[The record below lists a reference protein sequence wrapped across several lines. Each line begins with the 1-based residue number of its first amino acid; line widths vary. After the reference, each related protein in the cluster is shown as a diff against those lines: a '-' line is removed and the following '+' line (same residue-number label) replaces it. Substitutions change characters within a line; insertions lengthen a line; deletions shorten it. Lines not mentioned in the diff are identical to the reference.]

1 MMRFWRARTGSR
13 SQLSR
18 LARRLPAMSW
28 RRGWAVVAAAAAI
41 LALASAAA
49 AGAFSGSAPSRLQ
62 ALRTAAR
69 PTGSAARQRM
79 AGTGEPSTDR
89 AAAVP
94 AGELRTSCTSVAH
107 IGDSTSVDLISDSM
121 LPDPAQQLTAQYSDV
136 GVQHL
141 LMDAS
146 GGRSIVEEL
155 PGQVNGYNVALNWR
169 NQGYRGCWVFALGTN
184 DAANVS
190 VGSSVG
196 IMARI
201 QEMMSVAHGE
211 PVMWVNTV
219 TQLSSGPWAEANE
232 QAWDNALV
240 SALARYPNMRIF
252 NWAAVAK
259 PGWFLSDGIHY
270 NSAGCAARA
279 QAIAGALARAFP
291 ARGHSSSQI
300 VG

>member
-1 MMRFWRARTGSR
+1 MRFWRASAGSR

-18 LARRLPAMSW
+18 LAQRLPTMSW
-28 RRGWAVVAAAAAI
+28 RRGWAAVAAAAAI

-49 AGAFSGSAPSRLQ
+49 AGAFSGAAPSRLQ

-69 PTGSAARQRM
+69 PAGSAARPAAP
-79 AGTGEPSTDR
+79 AGQ
-89 AAAVP
+89 AAVP
-94 AGELRTSCTSVAH
+94 AGQLRTSCTSVAH

-121 LPDPAQQLTAQYSDV
+121 LPDPAQQLTAQYSDA

-279 QAIAGALARAFP
+279 QAIADALARAFP